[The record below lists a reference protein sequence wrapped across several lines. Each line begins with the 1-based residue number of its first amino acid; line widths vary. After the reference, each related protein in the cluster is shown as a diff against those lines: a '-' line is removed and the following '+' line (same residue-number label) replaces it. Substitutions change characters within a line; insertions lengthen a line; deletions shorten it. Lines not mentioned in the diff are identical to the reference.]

1 MNRFMN
7 ELLELD
13 QVTLSYGNSVIVDSF
28 SLSVGR
34 GETASLLGPSGVG
47 KTTLLRAIAGFHP
60 LDSGEIQIDGKVV
73 SRQDYHLEPEKRKLG
88 MVFQDYALFPHL
100 TVAQNVAIGLRKLSK
115 SERMKRVRQML
126 ERLSIN
132 NLSERYPHQISGGQQ
147 QRVAVARAL
156 VPRPELILMD
166 EPFSNLDVETHEQV
180 VNEIREL
187 FAEQGTTSILV
198 THHQQDAFSFSNQ
211 VAVVHEG
218 KLMQWD
224 TPYRIYHEPSTRF
237 VADFIG
243 EGVFLPGQI
252 TNQHNVQTELGV
264 INSHKVDYPKGAQV
278 DVLIRPDDIVVDEDS
293 DIRLRIVRKAFRGS
307 NIMYSLQLSDG
318 KEVLS
323 LAPSHCNYSVG
334 ESIAVR
340 LDAEHVV
347 VFRD

>member
-1 MNRFMN
+1 MS

-88 MVFQDYALFPHL
+88 MVFQDFALFPHL
-100 TVAQNVAIGLRKLSK
+100 TVAQNVAIGLRKLPK
-115 SERMKRVRQML
+115 SERVKRVRQML

-132 NLSERYPHQISGGQQ
+132 NLAERYPHQISGGQQ

-187 FAEQGTTSILV
+187 FAEQETTSILV
-198 THHQQDAFSFSNQ
+198 THHQQDAFSFSNRI
-211 VAVVHEG
+211 AVVYEG
-218 KLMQWD
+218 KLLQWD
-224 TPYRIYHEPSTRF
+224 TPYRIYHEPSSRF

-243 EGVFLPGQI
+243 EGVFLPGLI
-252 TNQHNVQTELGV
+252 TNQRNVQTELGV
-264 INSHKVDYPKGAQV
+264 INGHKVDYPAGAQV
-278 DVLIRPDDIVVDEDS
+278 DVLIRPDDIVVDDDS
-293 DIRLRIVRKAFRGS
+293 EIQLRIVRKEFRGS
-307 NIMYSLQLSDG
+307 NIMYTLRLSDG
-318 KEVLS
+318 KDVLS
-323 LAPSHCNYSVG
+323 LAPSHSNYSVG
-334 ESIAVR
+334 EFITVR

-347 VFRD
+347 AFRD